1 MANSDKDILITPN
14 KGQSADPKIELSG
27 ATAGSSSTI
36 TMTPLP
42 KGANEGV
49 LSITAASGDAIA
61 SFGEVNIGSLLS
73 INDDEGKTRFEVSD
87 TGVVNA
93 SENKGAIG
101 FPVGTTSERPT
112 NALAGFTRWNS
123 TTSSLEVYSGN
134 EWVTMV
140 SEYFPSGSTVFGGE
154 S

>member
-14 KGQSADPKIELSG
+14 TGQSANPKIELSG

-49 LSITAASGDAIA
+49 LSITAASGDTIA

-123 TTSSLEVYSGN
+123 TTSSLEVYTGN
-134 EWVTMV
+134 QWVTMV

>member
-14 KGQSADPKIELSG
+14 RGQSANPKIELSG

-42 KGANEGV
+42 TGANEGV

-73 INDDEGKTRFEVSD
+73 INDDVIQINIMEQLVS
-87 TGVVNA
+87 
-93 SENKGAIG
+93 
-101 FPVGTTSERPT
+101 
-112 NALAGFTRWNS
+112 
-123 TTSSLEVYSGN
+123 
-134 EWVTMV
+134 
-140 SEYFPSGSTVFGGE
+140 
-154 S
+154 

>member
-14 KGQSADPKIELSG
+14 VGQSANPKIELSG

-93 SENKGAIG
+93 SENRGAIG

-123 TTSSLEVYSGN
+123 TTSSLEVYTGN

-154 S
+154 A

>member
-14 KGQSADPKIELSG
+14 VGQSANPKIELSG

-123 TTSSLEVYSGN
+123 TTSSLEVYTGN

>member
-14 KGQSADPKIELSG
+14 VGQSANPKIELSG

-101 FPVGTTSERPT
+101 FPVGTTSERPA

-123 TTSSLEVYSGN
+123 TTSSLEVYTGN

-140 SEYFPSGSTVFGGE
+140 SEYFPSGSTIFGGE